1 MLHPRVQ
8 TPTSVNTRSTE
19 SLTSPFR
26 DAVRVRVLIVVDYFL
41 PSIGGVQTRVVPM
54 IRELQRDGHACLVMT
69 ADLRR
74 GEAPA
79 VSDDRGLDVARFGLV
94 EALAAGDVTGVAR
107 VLGQAR
113 RAISAFGP
121 DVVHAFVS
129 GPGVLPCLD
138 SASAA
143 VPLVASFTIWPTH
156 AHAGPATLLGRVL
169 SHASWVTAN
178 SQLLLRRLHELDP
191 GTHARSSVLVSG
203 NPPPLAPA
211 VLLCLGRVV
220 EEKGF
225 DVAVRALARIPVP
238 VRLIIAGDGP
248 ARTSLARLA
257 RELGV
262 ADRVEF
268 TSWVD
273 PDDVA
278 ALINRSTLVVVPSRW
293 QEAFASV
300 AIQAAQLG
308 RPVLASRVGGMSEAL
323 LDGETGILFASEDD
337 NALAAAITGLLDEPH
352 TLERFGR
359 SAHSHAQRA
368 FSFDRYVADVE
379 SIYRRVSAT
388 AIAGGPAR

>member
-1 MLHPRVQ
+1 M
-8 TPTSVNTRSTE
+8 
-19 SLTSPFR
+19 
-26 DAVRVRVLIVVDYFL
+26 RVLIVVDYFL

-54 IRELQRDGHACLVMT
+54 IRELQRDGHACLVMS

-74 GEAPA
+74 GEAHA
-79 VSDDRGLDVARFGLV
+79 LSDDRGLDVARFGLV
-94 EALAAGDVTGVAR
+94 EALAAGEVAGVAR

-113 RAISAFGP
+113 RTISAFEP
-121 DVVHAFVS
+121 DLLHAFVS

-138 SASAA
+138 SEAAA

-178 SQLLLRRLHELDP
+178 SELLLRRVRHLAPE
-191 GTHARSSVLVSG
+191 THARSSVLVSG
-203 NPPPLAPA
+203 NPTPGAAPTPLPRAPA

-220 EEKGF
+220 EDKGF
-225 DVAVRALARIPVP
+225 DVAVRALARIPAP

-248 ARTSLARLA
+248 ARTGLARLT
-257 RELGV
+257 RELGI

-268 TSWVD
+268 PGWVQ

-278 ALINRSTLVVVPSRW
+278 TLINRSTLVVVPSRW

-308 RPVLASRVGGMSEAL
+308 RPVLASRVGGMSEAV
-323 LDGETGILFASEDD
+323 LDGETGLLFASEDD
-337 NALAAAITGLLDEPH
+337 SALAAAIIGLLDEPRR
-352 TLERFGR
+352 LERFGR
-359 SAHSHAQRA
+359 SARSHAQRT
-368 FSFDRYVADVE
+368 FSFDRYVGDVE

-388 AIAGGPAR
+388 TIAGGTAQ

>member
-1 MLHPRVQ
+1 M
-8 TPTSVNTRSTE
+8 
-19 SLTSPFR
+19 
-26 DAVRVRVLIVVDYFL
+26 RVLIVVDYFL

-54 IRELQRDGHACLVMT
+54 IRELQHDGHACLVMT
-69 ADLRR
+69 ADLRG
-74 GEAPA
+74 GETPAP
-79 VSDDRGLDVARFGLV
+79 SDDRGLDVARFGLV
-94 EALAAGDVTGVAR
+94 EALATGDVAGVAR

-138 SASAA
+138 SAATM

-156 AHAGPATLLGRVL
+156 ARAGPATLLGRVL

-178 SQLLLRRLHELDP
+178 SELLLRRLRELDP
-191 GTHARSSVLVSG
+191 ETQARSSVLVSG
-203 NPPPLAPA
+203 NPPPRREPTPLPLAPA

-220 EEKGF
+220 EAKGF
-225 DVAVRALARIPVP
+225 DVAVRALARIPAP

-248 ARTSLARLA
+248 ARTGLARLT
-257 RELGV
+257 RELGI

-268 TSWVD
+268 PGWVD
-273 PDDVA
+273 PDDVP

-293 QEAFASV
+293 QEAFATV

-308 RPVLASRVGGMSEAL
+308 RPVLASRVGGMSEAV
-323 LDGETGILFASEDD
+323 LDGETGLLFASEDD
-337 NALAAAITGLLDEPH
+337 GALAAAIIGLLDEPR
-352 TLERFGR
+352 TIERFGR
-359 SAHSHAQRA
+359 SARAHAQRA

-379 SIYRRVSAT
+379 SIYRRVSET
-388 AIAGGPAR
+388 SIANGPAS

>member
-203 NPPPLAPA
+203 NPPPGAAPTRLPLAPA
-211 VLLCLGRVV
+211 VPWACRRGEGLRRCRS
-220 EEKGF
+220 
-225 DVAVRALARIPVP
+225 RAGSDP
-238 VRLIIAGDGP
+238 GTGP
-248 ARTSLARLA
+248 ADHRRRRTGPDESGPAGAGAGR
-257 RELGV
+257 RRPRRVYELG
-262 ADRVEF
+262 
-268 TSWVD
+268 
-273 PDDVA
+273 
-278 ALINRSTLVVVPSRW
+278 
-293 QEAFASV
+293 
-300 AIQAAQLG
+300 
-308 RPVLASRVGGMSEAL
+308 
-323 LDGETGILFASEDD
+323 
-337 NALAAAITGLLDEPH
+337 
-352 TLERFGR
+352 
-359 SAHSHAQRA
+359 
-368 FSFDRYVADVE
+368 
-379 SIYRRVSAT
+379 
-388 AIAGGPAR
+388 GPG